1 MRRYKLV
8 SWAAIVAAAFSGCA
22 LRQPA
27 RPLVAVS
34 ANAQAPSG
42 VQCRMQRITGS
53 LVATR
58 ICTTLEQRDLMRRR
72 VQRVQDDL
80 NRSPAALCPVGVDCV
95 GGK

>member
-1 MRRYKLV
+1 MSCYKLV
-8 SWAAIVAAAFSGCA
+8 SCAAIVAAALSGCA

-27 RPLVAVS
+27 RPLVVVS
-34 ANAQAPSG
+34 ADAQTPSG
-42 VQCRMQRITGS
+42 VQCRMERITGS

-58 ICTTLEQRDLMRRR
+58 MCTTPEQRDLMRRR

-80 NRSPAALCPVGVDCV
+80 NRSPAALCPAGVDCV